1 MSWDEEAHIRVDDPD
16 AVRSADLLTCR
27 KLLTTHV
34 RANRFSEGHL
44 AGVIKSGHIAAV
56 LLRAAELIV

>member
-1 MSWDEEAHIRVDDPD
+1 MPKPVLIDDPD

-34 RANRFSEGHL
+34 RAYRFSEGHL
-44 AGVIKSGHIAAV
+44 AEVIKSGHIAAV
-56 LLRAAELIV
+56 LRRVAELIG